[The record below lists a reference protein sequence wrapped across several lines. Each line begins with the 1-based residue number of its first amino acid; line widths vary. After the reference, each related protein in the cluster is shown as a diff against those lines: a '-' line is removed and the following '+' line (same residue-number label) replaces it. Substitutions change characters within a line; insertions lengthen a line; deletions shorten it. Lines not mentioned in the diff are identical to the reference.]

1 MFSVSACNTL
11 VTPVTLR
18 CLKGQTGVSGQNVTK
33 IKNFLIKPLIWL
45 QGCQNEI
52 ENTGSKYA
60 ALSLPAK
67 QCGTLA
73 ALHALCLLRRLVAS
87 ADWELITA
95 MGFFGVGPGLL
106 VASTTDPHLAILVAS
121 LVRASGQ
128 GWGAQPPGLNFVLGC
143 QT

>member
-1 MFSVSACNTL
+1 MQTTFRMCANNVKEMHRPGSEFAVSRAVSVSGR
-11 VTPVTLR
+11 VTATETLR
-18 CLKGQTGVSGQNVTK
+18 
-33 IKNFLIKPLIWL
+33 
-45 QGCQNEI
+45 
-52 ENTGSKYA
+52 
-60 ALSLPAK
+60 
-67 QCGTLA
+67 
-73 ALHALCLLRRLVAS
+73 

-128 GWGAQPPGLNFVLGC
+128 GWGAQPPDFFVLGC